1 MRFFVFHIVQ
11 SSGAHSD
18 AEVYRKEIDLM
29 VEAEKLGY
37 AAMWIAEHHFN
48 SYWSITPEPL
58 LLAAHVA
65 ARTSRIRIGS
75 AANIASMPHPVRVAE
90 TGAMLD
96 IVSGGRADISFAK
109 GFGPREFAGYGV
121 NMAELNDRFREGV
134 EITMAA
140 WTQPEFSYAGKHY
153 SMPKVSLRPRP
164 LTKPHPKAWVATTGS
179 PETLRLAARYRLPFY
194 FGARDQ
200 AQLDKI
206 RATFFEQARA
216 EGLSD
221 ADAQNIWGQTA
232 VIQHV
237 HISHSHEEARAEAWA
252 GMQGTKASLG
262 ALGVQPA
269 PGEPTGL
276 GPSWTAPPLEQGKA
290 LEHYWNDAIAGEPS
304 RGLERVHQLKAMGVQ
319 NLLLSFSFGGLPHAA
334 ARRSMELFARDV
346 MPHVR

>member
-1 MRFFVFHIVQ
+1 MNFYVFQLIQ
-11 SSGAHSD
+11 SSGAHTD
-18 AEVYRKEIDLM
+18 AEVYRNEIELM

-37 AAMWIAEHHFN
+37 DAVWIAEHHFN

-58 LLAAHVA
+58 LLASHVA
-65 ARTSRIRIGS
+65 ARTSRIRVGS
-75 AANIASMPHPVRVAE
+75 AANIVSMPHPVRVAE

-164 LTKPHPKAWVATTGS
+164 LTKPHPKAWIATTGN
-179 PETLRLAARYRLPFY
+179 PETLRLAARFRLPFY

-200 AQLDKI
+200 AQLEKI
-206 RATFFEQARA
+206 RAAFFEQARA
-216 EGLSD
+216 ESLPEPE
-221 ADAQNIWGQTA
+221 AQRIWSQTA

-237 HISHSHEEARAEAWA
+237 HISRNQAEAHAEAWA
-252 GMQGTKASLG
+252 GMQGTKASLS

-269 PGEPTGL
+269 PGEPTGH
-276 GPSWTAPPLEQGKA
+276 GPSWAAPPMEHGKA
-290 LEHYWNDAIAGEPS
+290 LEHYLSDAIAGEPA
-304 RGLERVHQLKAMGVQ
+304 RALERARQLKAMGVQ
-319 NLLLSFSFGGLPHAA
+319 NLLLSFSFGGLPYAA
-334 ARRSMELFARDV
+334 ARRSMELFASQV
-346 MPHVR
+346 APHLR